1 MSITSESISDL
12 ISTDLSLERIREIKD
27 SLLKQKSTIEYQLD
41 KESKKYF
48 DDIQQSLKLLNLS
61 QKSVNSIKGSIN
73 NVNKLSEENA
83 SSIKRYEII
92 SQAADIFETIR
103 STSSI
108 YDKIVNFQKVSERID
123 DMLNYELSQD
133 YVETGCPNLLP
144 IHYTLTQ
151 IRDFQDQ
158 MTVMAAVSS
167 DDIQR
172 TVKKV
177 FTTVAGLIN
186 KFDELLEALIYD
198 IVEIARSGQTSL
210 VIRLFKVVNIE
221 EREDIKILAIRN
233 IIKKRE
239 LEAQK
244 NSIKKLP
251 SNHNVLDRTNDT
263 TTNYPTDNALYQ
275 EILNGTITSRLEPR
289 GYKNFFLNK
298 LQQSIRDMFVEVRK
312 TYHGETQFEVLN
324 NLDWIF
330 NELIIAKN
338 SLVNLA
344 PPHWNIFE
352 KFYDLYYRELNTLI
366 NELVESEPETLVILD
381 ILDYDKT
388 FQANLLA
395 DFGFTKKD
403 VKSVIGDSQKEKLFT
418 DYLNLLQTKMTEWIN
433 NLEKAEFEVFEDRKT
448 PPHLDS
454 ESLYFLDGTK
464 TCFQMFTQQV
474 DVAAGANQAKI
485 LVGVVEKFTGLLLK
499 RQQAWDNKI
508 QDEVLKLL
516 RYNKLY
522 DENPQNV
529 PEDAVIPGGL
539 LEYIVAITNDQM
551 KAADYMMGITNN
563 CTELLNKVWI
573 KEITKFSDNA
583 LDSFAALVKKGC
595 GYILSIIFDDLK
607 LPFSEIFSKNWY
619 NGNQIKQIADT
630 IDSYLVEIEPYMSP
644 IAFITLIAFLVDEVF
659 YQYMNA
665 LNGKHEFK
673 MKQKKFSK
681 AIQRDFE
688 IIFKLF
694 AKYVDEEQKREIIDI
709 RFKFIEFFMDMCC
722 ENVETVVSR
731 WRELLPLYPD
741 IRIDFLEAILVCR
754 KDIDSSTRKKIRL
767 ECERMLNSEEVKNLL
782 KISRENGA
790 DATFISRFRFDYS

>member
-1 MSITSESISDL
+1 MSITSENISDL
-12 ISTDLSLERIREIKD
+12 ISNDLSLDRIKEIKED
-27 SLLKQKSTIEYQLD
+27 LLKQKSTIEYQLD

-48 DDIQQSLKLLNLS
+48 DDIQKSLKLLNLS
-61 QKSVNSIKGSIN
+61 QKSVTSIKASIN
-73 NVNKLSEENA
+73 DVNKLSEENA
-83 SSIKRYEII
+83 TSIKRYEII

-108 YDKIVNFQKVSERID
+108 YDKIVNFQTISGRINE
-123 DMLNYELSQD
+123 MLDYELSQD
-133 YVETGCPNLLP
+133 YVETGCPNLLS
-144 IHYTLTQ
+144 IHYLLTQ

-158 MTVMAAVSS
+158 MVVMASVSN

-177 FTTVAGLIN
+177 FTSVSELVN
-186 KFDELLEALIYD
+186 KFDELLETLIYD

-210 VIRLFKVVNIE
+210 VIRLLKIINIE

-251 SNHNVLDRTNDT
+251 SGLNVLDKGKEDVE
-263 TTNYPTDNALYQ
+263 YPSNKALYQ
-275 EILNGTITSRLEPR
+275 EILNGTITSRLETR
-289 GYKNFFLNK
+289 GYKNFFFNK
-298 LQQSIRDMFVEVRK
+298 LQQSIKDMFVEVRK
-312 TYHGETQFEVLN
+312 TYYDETQFEVLN

-338 SLVNLA
+338 GLTKYS
-344 PPHWNIFE
+344 PTHWNIFE
-352 KFYDLYYRELNTLI
+352 KFYDLYYDELNTLI

-403 VKSVIGDSQKEKLFT
+403 LKSVIGDSQKEKLFT
-418 DYLNLLQTKMTEWIN
+418 DYLNLLQTKMAEWIN
-433 NLEKAEFEVFEDRKT
+433 NLEKAEFEVFEDRTT
-448 PPHLDS
+448 PPHLDG

-485 LVGVVEKFTGLLLK
+485 LVGVVEKFIGLLLK

-508 QDEVLKLL
+508 QDEVNKLL
-516 RYNKLY
+516 NYNQLY
-522 DENPQNV
+522 DEDPQKI
-529 PEDAVIPGGL
+529 PEDAAIPGGL
-539 LEYIVAITNDQM
+539 LEYIIAITNDQM

-573 KEITKFSDNA
+573 KEIIKYSDNA

-595 GYILSIIFDDLK
+595 RYILTIIFDDLK
-607 LPFSEIFSKNWY
+607 LPFSEIFSKKWY
-619 NGNQIKQIADT
+619 NGNQIKQISDT
-630 IDSYLVEIEPYMSP
+630 IDEYIVEIQPHMSP
-644 IAFITLIAFLVDEVF
+644 IVFITFIAFLIDEVF

-665 LNGKHEFK
+665 LNAKHEFK
-673 MKQKKFSK
+673 MKQNKFTN
-681 AIQRDFE
+681 AIKRDFE

-722 ENVETVVSR
+722 ENIETIVNK

-741 IRIDFLEAILVCR
+741 IKIDFLEAILVCR
-754 KDIDSSTRKKIRL
+754 KDIDSSTRKKIKL
-767 ECERMLNSEEVKNLL
+767 ECERMLNSKEVNDLL

-790 DATFISRFRFDYS
+790 DATFISRFRFAYN